1 MLFFQNVFLN
11 LHDLM
16 QLLQH
21 TESIYIFFIDSIFW
35 CFGVFYSVRRIYI
48 WSTTIDSDLFY
59 EICNTRN
66 EHNGRQTHYLLIDF
80 SNQIWYQETSELKSF
95 LVTSSALPLIMISL
109 LSLFNHFIVFRRNKI
124 NCCFFFIFHLSDVV
138 RLFMISFKYGLILL
152 RYFSRCFTSIT
163 FTFIFNIIVTPKITH
178 SYWFIIIFLFF
189 MLKKISIIS

>member
-124 NCCFFFIFHLSDVV
+124 NCCFFFIFHLPDVV